1 MKEGDLIVMR
11 WMNRKILETPTRHV
25 VSGAWH
31 AIYIILEN
39 TLASKECAVWSLP
52 YLEAIQLGKI
62 KMEIGVN

>member
-1 MKEGDLIVMR
+1 MKQGDLIVMR

-39 TLASKECAVWSLP
+39 TLASNQCIELSLS
-52 YLEAIQLGKI
+52 YFKAIQLGKI
-62 KMEIGVN
+62 KVEIGVN